1 MGLRVG
7 SIIQKIHVSKSQ
19 DNEGP
24 NRVDPNSGITT
35 ANNRPTSN
43 LGRSEGQSKNA
54 RQPFATDQPF
64 ATAQPKAMGQPIAR
78 DQIFEKDQP
87 FAMAQPIAMG
97 KHIEAC

>member
-19 DNEGP
+19 SNEGP
-24 NRVDPNSGITT
+24 NRVDPNSGMT
-35 ANNRPTSN
+35 NRPTGQKSN

-64 ATAQPKAMGQPIAR
+64 ATGQPFATAQPKAIGQPIAS
-78 DQIFEKDQP
+78 
-87 FAMAQPIAMG
+87 
-97 KHIEAC
+97 C

>member
-19 DNEGP
+19 SNKGP

-35 ANNRPTSN
+35 ANNRPTGQTSN

-54 RQPFATDQPF
+54 RQPIATDQPF
-64 ATAQPKAMGQPIAR
+64 ASAQPKAMGQPIAV
-78 DQIFEKDQP
+78 
-87 FAMAQPIAMG
+87 
-97 KHIEAC
+97 C